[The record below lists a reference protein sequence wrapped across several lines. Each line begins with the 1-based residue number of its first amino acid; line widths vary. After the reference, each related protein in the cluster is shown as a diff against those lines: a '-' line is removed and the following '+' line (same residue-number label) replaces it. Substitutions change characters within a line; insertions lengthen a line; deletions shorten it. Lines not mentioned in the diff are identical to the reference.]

1 MTDAEKDAA
10 AHLTGSQKD
19 DVSAYYCH
27 ATLARRRR
35 LRRSAAWR
43 RAVCHKCLGPRK
55 SLKSQAAPNV
65 QCQECHAT
73 YIRNRA
79 KELHANHRQ
88 FTARPAVL
96 ILG

>member
-35 LRRSAAWR
+35 LRMDKSYR
-43 RAVCHKCLGPRK
+43 RAVCVKCLGPRK
-55 SLKSQAAPNV
+55 TPLGQSSPGV
-65 QCQECHAT
+65 QCQSCHAK
-73 YIRNRA
+73 YITHRA
-79 KELHANHRQ
+79 KERHENHRRIHD
-88 FTARPAVL
+88 RPAVL